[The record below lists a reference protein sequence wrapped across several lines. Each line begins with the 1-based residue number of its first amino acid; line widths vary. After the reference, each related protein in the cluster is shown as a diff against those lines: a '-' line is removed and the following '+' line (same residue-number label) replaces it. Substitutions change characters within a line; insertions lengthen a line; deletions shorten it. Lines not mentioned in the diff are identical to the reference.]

1 MSLNQEERQIMVGLV
16 MSLTY
21 VTHLSLDTFY
31 SFSYMQAK
39 LRSIFEIAKEKG
51 KKKEAN
57 PARACPLS
65 YIKKA

>member
-1 MSLNQEERQIMVGLV
+1 
-16 MSLTY
+16 
-21 VTHLSLDTFY
+21 
-31 SFSYMQAK
+31 MQAK

-51 KKKEAN
+51 KKKEAS